1 MQKMSDSQRDD
12 ARIQARRAVLANVAS
27 FHRFWHEKRYL
38 AMGDEKLSLPEYL
51 SACVQ
56 DVEVF
61 LALEWQ
67 RDREASIEASRR
79 LEVELKR
86 VSGGAA

>member
-1 MQKMSDSQRDD
+1 MQKMSDSQRND

-27 FHRFWHEKRYL
+27 FHRCWHEKRYL
-38 AMGDEKLSLPEYL
+38 AMVEKLSLPEYL

-86 VSGGAA
+86 VSGGAQ

>member
-1 MQKMSDSQRDD
+1 MQKMSDSQCLD
-12 ARIQARRAVLANVAS
+12 ARIRARKAVLDNVAS
-27 FHRFWHEKRYL
+27 FHRFWHEKRYR

-61 LALEWQ
+61 LSLEWQ
-67 RDREASIEASRR
+67 RDLEARIESSQR
-79 LEVELKR
+79 LEAEFNR
-86 VSGGAA
+86 ASAI